1 MNSLFGARR
10 AVATIFCMNGAAIG
24 IWAANIPGVKEHLAL
39 NPQNLSYGFLGMAV
53 GALIGMPLGGAL
65 IGQFGSAHITRISGF
80 IFILLL
86 PMPILSP
93 SLPLLIASLVLFG
106 LTNGVMDVAMN
117 AHGVLVERQLGK
129 PVVSSFHAMWS
140 VGGLVGSACGGW
152 ALVQVGPVIATSGA
166 AALALA
172 VFGLA
177 NFYTLPS
184 HLDRESGTGHF
195 ALPTRV
201 TLALGLL
208 AFLAMLSE
216 GAILDWSGI
225 YLRDLAASP
234 ALAASGFAGFS
245 GTMAFGR
252 FFGDRLR
259 GRFGAGRLVQAS
271 GAIGALGIILAL
283 LSSSA
288 AIATLGFALMGLGIA
303 NIAPVIYGAAG
314 RLVGVAPGASIAS
327 VITMGY
333 AGFMVGPA
341 LIGFVAQHA
350 SLPIGI
356 GVVGLACAMIAT
368 LGFTAET

>member
-1 MNSLFGARR
+1 
-10 AVATIFCMNGAAIG
+10 MNGAAIG

-39 NPQNLSYGFLGMAV
+39 NPQSLSYGFLAMAV

-65 IGQFGSAHITRISGF
+65 IGRFGSAHLTRISGF

-93 SLPLLIASLVLFG
+93 NLPLLIASLGLFG

-152 ALVQVGPVIATSGA
+152 ALVQIGPAMATFAA
-166 AALALA
+166 AALALV
-172 VFGLA
+172 VFISA
-177 NFYTLPS
+177 CFFTLPS
-184 HLDRESGTGHF
+184 HLDRQSGEGHF
-195 ALPTRV
+195 AMPSRT

-208 AFLAMLSE
+208 AFLAMMSE
-216 GAILDWSGI
+216 GAVLDWSGL

-252 FFGDRLR
+252 FFGDALR
-259 GRFGAGRLVQAS
+259 GRFGAGRLVQVS
-271 GAIGALGIILAL
+271 GLIGVFGIGIAL

-288 AIATLGFALMGLGIA
+288 AMATLGFALLGLGIA

-314 RLVGVAPGASIAS
+314 RLEGVASGASIAS

-350 SLPIGI
+350 SLTIGI
-356 GVVGLACAMIAT
+356 AVVGLACAAIAM
-368 LGFTAET
+368 LGSAAET